1 MDITKFLLRAALS
14 LSIVLGLS
22 ACNQSETKETAY
34 QKRNQ
39 TLALETEPASFRKY
53 ALVSSGDINVQNN
66 FATDGPLADV
76 HSNGA
81 INARSLSLDISGRVT
96 AANNPSGSIVRSFN
110 YDSPLDE
117 KEGKFVQIRALKVSE
132 YLNTNNLDEYYL
144 LTADGKALSRQQGV
158 KDTEIANSDIEFSYE
173 NNTWTLTTNQATL
186 NTPLVVETSL
196 SIQAA
201 NLFIAGTLMVKGN
214 LDARGELN
222 INTGT
227 PFEKAL
233 IVDRNISV
241 EKLVTIGRL
250 HGSGSFTSYGE
261 VNILGNAE
269 IDGDVNLYGDAK
281 INFLDNI
288 FKAALYE
295 AQEQA
300 SEEALSMTLVHSQL
314 FSDVKGKNSVVL
326 FTFVEGDYILNEN
339 VVNSL
344 IENNQIDDFKFKSY
358 LYGASIDYGAQ
369 LQKFDGLSPYFAS
382 KQAILKKLADEGYT
396 GIKISESLDIAPSN
410 LYHSFKDQQ
419 GNLLGTYQV
428 YSLANPFNQDNPI
441 MLTQEGREGAIY
453 AMDNKAEIEQQREE
467 EAKEQFALAKQEVV
481 DSEDYDEESKTQLL
495 SEMNESIEAEQ
506 SVDKVALEKEATE
519 DRVNEWVEYKDL
531 ATENKEVEVAEI
543 AIEGQGQTRGWFKRL
558 KRKIKKAFRKV
569 TFRDCRKKYE
579 TRRIKGVKSDKTWE
593 RGDDWYKDISI
604 YNNVEYC
611 TVASVA
617 MILNYHNHIIKG
629 KKEFYTANV
638 KNIAPYRYMGQIQAA
653 KSDRYSQFNPLAIA
667 VAKRTKTTEK
677 GGTHIRQFFWRL
689 PRVTKDFIREKGMRG
704 FAYTWYSSPW
714 NRAYQHRIISHYV
727 RRNQPVMFGAM
738 KGTRVSSQKEKLGW
752 HTMPVIGYKR
762 QKYSGSCWKK
772 ALPDRRWLLVD
783 TLYNHRG
790 YIRFDSRSNYM
801 RYGLVVFVKVY

>member
-1 MDITKFLLRAALS
+1 MEVSQMDIKKFLLRAALC

-39 TLALETEPASFRKY
+39 TLALEAEPASFRKY

-66 FATDGPLADV
+66 FVTDGPLADV

-81 INARSLSLDISGRVT
+81 INARSLSLDISGRIT

-117 KEGKFVQIRALKVSE
+117 KESKLVQIRALKVSE
-132 YLNTNNLDEYYL
+132 YLNTNNLNEYYL
-144 LTADGKALSRQQGV
+144 LTADGKALYKQQGA

-173 NNTWTLTTNQATL
+173 NNTWTLTANQATL
-186 NTPLVVETSL
+186 NSPLVVESSL

-201 NLFIAGTLMVKGN
+201 NLFIAGTLMVKGD

-300 SEEALSMTLVHSQL
+300 SEETISMTLVHSQL

-369 LQKFDGLSPYFAS
+369 LQKFDGLSPYFAN

-410 LYHSFKDQQ
+410 LYHSFKDQH
-419 GNLLGTYQV
+419 GNLIGTYEV
-428 YSLANPFNQDNPI
+428 YSLANAFNQDNPI

-453 AMDNKAEIEQQREE
+453 EMDNKAEIEQQREQE
-467 EAKEQFALAKQEVV
+467 VQEQQVIAKQEVV
-481 DSEDYDEESKTQLL
+481 DSEDYDEESKAQLL
-495 SEMNESIEAEQ
+495 AEMNESIEAEQ
-506 SVDKVALEKEATE
+506 SVDKVALEKEATQ

-543 AIEGQGQTRGWFKRL
+543 AVEGQTRGWSKSLKRRL
-558 KRKIKKAFRKV
+558 KRIFKKKTSRK
-569 TFRDCRKKYE
+569 CKKVIE
-579 TRRIKGVKSDKTWE
+579 TRWIKGVKTDWAYYKGDRWYRDIAVWNVGAGYCVPVSMAMIINYHRLIIKKKKRFYLDNVSDITAEKKRW
-593 RGDDWYKDISI
+593 GIH
-604 YNNVEYC
+604 NVTTLELVKRFNAHPVDGVNWTGIRRVVPRA
-611 TVASVA
+611 TVAQ
-617 MILNYHNHIIKG
+617 L
-629 KKEFYTANV
+629 
-638 KNIAPYRYMGQIQAA
+638 
-653 KSDRYSQFNPLAIA
+653 
-667 VAKRTKTTEK
+667 
-677 GGTHIRQFFWRL
+677 
-689 PRVTKDFIREKGMRG
+689 REKGMRG
-704 FAYTWYSSPW
+704 WVYSWP
-714 NRAYQHRIISHYV
+714 ISKSHMAWQIFVIKRYIKH
-727 RRNQPVMFGAM
+727 NKPVMVTSRKGARFHGI
-738 KGTRVSSQKEKLGW
+738 KRKYLPSA
-752 HTMPVIGYKR
+752 HAMPVIGY
-762 QKYSGSCWKK
+762 QQQYYDGDCYKK
-772 ALPDRRWLLVD
+772 WRGKEIGWLLVD
-783 TLYNHRG
+783 TTWNSRAYL
-790 YIRFDSRSNYM
+790 RFDNRGNYGHHM
-801 RYGLVVFVKVY
+801 GVTYVNVR

>member
-1 MDITKFLLRAALS
+1 MDIKKFLLRAALC

-66 FATDGPLADV
+66 FVTDGPLADV

-81 INARSLSLDISGRVT
+81 INARSLSLDISGRIT
-96 AANNPSGSIVRSFN
+96 AANKPDGAIVRSFN

-117 KEGKFVQIRALKVSE
+117 KESKFVQIRALKVSE

-144 LTADGKALSRQQGV
+144 LTADGKALYKQQGA
-158 KDTEIANSDIEFSYE
+158 KDTEIANTDIEFSYE
-173 NNTWTLTTNQATL
+173 NNTWTLTANQATL
-186 NTPLVVETSL
+186 NSPLVVESSL

-201 NLFIAGTLMVKGN
+201 NLFIAGTLMVKGD

-250 HGSGSFTSYGE
+250 HGSGTFTSYGE

-300 SEEALSMTLVHSQL
+300 GEETISMTLVHSQL

-326 FTFVEGDYILNEN
+326 FTFVEGDYIINEN

-369 LQKFDGLSPYFAS
+369 LQKFDGLSPYFAN

-410 LYHSFKDQQ
+410 LYHSFKDQH
-419 GNLLGTYQV
+419 GNLIGTYQV
-428 YSLANPFNQDNPI
+428 HSLADQFNQDNPI
-441 MLTQEGREGAIY
+441 MLTQEDREGAIY
-453 AMDNKAEIEQQREE
+453 EMDNKAEIEQQQEDQ
-467 EAKEQFALAKQEVV
+467 AKEQFALAKQEVI

-506 SVDKVALEKEATE
+506 SVDKVALGKEATQ

-543 AIEGQGQTRGWFKRL
+543 AVEGQGQTRGWFKKL
-558 KRKIKKAFRKV
+558 KRKLKRIFKKV
-569 TFRDCRKKYE
+569 TFRDCKKRYE
-579 TRRIKGVKSDKTWE
+579 KRWIKGVDTDKTQFIKNQKQ
-593 RGDDWYKDISI
+593 DFWYSYITI
-604 YNNVEYC
+604 YNEKWGYC
-611 TVASVA
+611 TPTSIA
-617 MILNYHNHIIKG
+617 MIINYHNHIIK
-629 KKEFYTANV
+629 KKGTLYNLKTERRSRTNKLSHELASKFGTSKQPGVGTPWESFRRVIPNTTKAKLRELGIKGYSYTWQTS
-638 KNIAPYRYMGQIQAA
+638 KRNIGG
-653 KSDRYSQFNPLAIA
+653 QFN
-667 VAKRTKTTEK
+667 T
-677 GGTHIRQFFWRL
+677 IRYYIN
-689 PRVTKDFIREKGMRG
+689 K
-704 FAYTWYSSPW
+704 
-714 NRAYQHRIISHYV
+714 N
-727 RRNQPVMFGAM
+727 NPVMLTSLKGARFD
-738 KGTRVSSQKEKLGW
+738 GFYQKYLHGS
-752 HTMPVIGYKR
+752 HSMPVIGYQQQYYKGVCYKKWRAKR
-762 QKYSGSCWKK
+762 S
-772 ALPDRRWLLVD
+772 WLLVD
-783 TLYNHRG
+783 TTWFSRA
-790 YIRFDSRSNYM
+790 YIRFDNRGNYRKHSRVTYV
-801 RYGLVVFVKVY
+801 RAY

>member
-1 MDITKFLLRAALS
+1 MDIPKILKLIAIS
-14 LSIVLGLS
+14 LSIVIGLS
-22 ACNQSETKETAY
+22 ACKQSTSEPKETAY

-117 KEGKFVQIRALKVSE
+117 QEGKFVQIRALKVSE
-132 YLNTNNLDEYYL
+132 YLNTSNLDEYYL
-144 LTADGKALSRQQGV
+144 LTAHGKSLYRQQGA
-158 KDTEIANSDIEFSYE
+158 KDTEIANSDIEFSFE
-173 NNTWTLTTNQATL
+173 NNQWTLTTNQATL

-201 NLFIAGTLMVKGN
+201 NLFIAGTLMVKGD

-288 FKAALYE
+288 YKAALYE

-300 SEEALSMTLVHSQL
+300 GEEAISMTLVHSQL

-369 LQKFDGLSPYFAS
+369 LQKFDGLSPYFAN
-382 KQAILKKLADEGYT
+382 KQAILKKLADEGNT

-410 LYHSFKDQQ
+410 LYHSFKDQH

-428 YSLANPFNQDNPI
+428 YSLANSFNQENPI

-453 AMDNKAEIEQQREE
+453 EIDNKAEIEQQREQ
-467 EAKEQFALAKQEVV
+467 EAQEQFALAKQEVIAS
-481 DSEDYDEESKTQLL
+481 DDYDEESKTQLL

-506 SVDKVALEKEATE
+506 SVDKVALEKEATQ

-531 ATENKEVEVAEI
+531 ATENKQVEVAEI
-543 AIEGQGQTRGWFKRL
+543 AIESKGQTRGWFSKL
-558 KRKIKKAFRKV
+558 KKKLKKLFKKV
-569 TFRDCRKKYE
+569 TFTDCKKKYE
-579 TRRIKGVKSDKTWE
+579 TRRIKGVKSDKAKET
-593 RGDDWYKDISI
+593 GDDWYQDISI
-604 YNNVEYC
+604 YNEEIEYC
-611 TVASVA
+611 TPASIA
-617 MILNYHNHIIKG
+617 MIINYHHHTIKNKG
-629 KKEFYTANV
+629 YLYEKDVTNIDDVPERHSE
-638 KNIAPYRYMGQIQAA
+638 KNKLTQ
-653 KSDRYSQFNPLAIA
+653 DL
-667 VAKRTKTTEK
+667 AKRFHTDKMKGTPGNKYLSRVPRETKK
-677 GGTHIRQFFWRL
+677 AIR
-689 PRVTKDFIREKGMRG
+689 KNNMRG
-704 FAYTWYSSPW
+704 HAFTWYYAFW
-714 NRAYQHRIISHYV
+714 NRAWHHRYISHYI
-727 RRNQPVMFGAM
+727 RRNQPVMVNVDKAKVSGW
-738 KGTRVSSQKEKLGW
+738 GTVRKHS
-752 HTMPVIGYKR
+752 MPVIGYKR

-783 TLYNHRG
+783 TTYKQRG
-790 YIRFDSRSNYM
+790 YMRFDSRSNYG
-801 RYGLVVFVKVY
+801 RFGSVTYVKVY

>member
-1 MDITKFLLRAALS
+1 VDILRIVKLTAIS
-14 LSIVLGLS
+14 LSIVIGLS
-22 ACNQSETKETAY
+22 ACNNSTPETKETAY

-39 TLALETEPASFRKY
+39 TLALESEPASFRKY
-53 ALVSSGDINVQNN
+53 ALVSSGDINVQKN
-66 FATDGPLADV
+66 FTTDGPLADV

-96 AANNPSGSIVRSFN
+96 AANNPNGAIVRSFN

-117 KEGKFVQIRALKVSE
+117 KEGKYVQIRALKVSE

-144 LTADGKALSRQQGV
+144 LTADGKALHRQQGA
-158 KDTEIANSDIEFSYE
+158 KDTQIANSDIEFLYE

-186 NTPLVVETSL
+186 NAPLVVETSL
-196 SIQAA
+196 SIQAT
-201 NLFIAGTLMVKGN
+201 NLFIAGTLMVKGD

-300 SEEALSMTLVHSQL
+300 GEEAISMTLVHSQL
-314 FSDVKGKNSVVL
+314 FLDVKGKNSVVL

-339 VVNSL
+339 ILNSL
-344 IENNQIDDFKFKSY
+344 IKNNQIDDFKFKSY

-369 LQKFDGLSPYFAS
+369 LQKFDGLSPYFAD

-428 YSLANPFNQDNPI
+428 YSLANAFNQDNPI
-441 MLTQEGREGAIY
+441 MLTQEDREGAIY
-453 AMDNKAEIEQQREE
+453 AMDNKAEIEQQQEDQ
-467 EAKEQFALAKQEVV
+467 AKEQFAIAKQEVV
-481 DSEDYDEESKTQLL
+481 ASDDYDKETKEQLL
-495 SEMNESIEAEQ
+495 TEMNDSMDAEQ

-543 AIEGQGQTRGWFKRL
+543 AIEGKGQTRGWFKKLRRKF
-558 KRKIKKAFRKV
+558 KRFFRKV
-569 TFRDCRKKYE
+569 TFRNCKKRYE
-579 TRRIKGVKSDKTWE
+579 KRRIKGVKSDKTWE
-593 RGDDWYKDISI
+593 TGDDWYKDITI
-604 YNNVEYC
+604 HNAYWGYC
-611 TVASVA
+611 TPTSIA
-617 MILNYHNHIIKG
+617 MIINYHHHTIKKRETLYVFPKEQYSSTNDLSKELGRKFKVRG
-629 KKEFYTANV
+629 KINGDGPAWFRYFSTVPHETKKAIR
-638 KNIAPYRYMGQIQAA
+638 KN
-653 KSDRYSQFNPLAIA
+653 N
-667 VAKRTKTTEK
+667 
-677 GGTHIRQFFWRL
+677 
-689 PRVTKDFIREKGMRG
+689 MRG
-704 FAYTWYSSPW
+704 HAFTWYYSSW
-714 NRAYQHRIISHYV
+714 NRAWHHRYISHYI
-727 RRNQPVMFGAM
+727 RRNQPVMVNVD
-738 KGTRVSSQKEKLGW
+738 KVRVSGLKKPVRTHS
-752 HTMPVIGYKR
+752 MPVIGYKR
-762 QKYSGSCWKK
+762 QKYSGSCWKR

-783 TLYNHRG
+783 TTYKQRG
-790 YIRFDSRSNYM
+790 YMRFDSRSNYG
-801 RYGLVVFVKVY
+801 RFGSVTYVKVY

>member
-1 MDITKFLLRAALS
+1 MEVSQMDITKFLLRAALC

-22 ACNQSETKETAY
+22 ACNKSETKETAY

-39 TLALETEPASFRKY
+39 TLALEAEPASFRKY

-66 FATDGPLADV
+66 FVTDGPLADV

-81 INARSLSLDISGRVT
+81 INARSLSLDISGRIT
-96 AANNPSGSIVRSFN
+96 AANKPDGAIVRSFN

-144 LTADGKALSRQQGV
+144 LTADGKALYKQQGA
-158 KDTEIANSDIEFSYE
+158 KDTEIANTDIEFSYE
-173 NNTWTLTTNQATL
+173 NNTWTLTANQATL
-186 NTPLVVETSL
+186 NSPLVVETSL

-201 NLFIAGTLMVKGN
+201 NLFIAGTLMVKGD

-300 SEEALSMTLVHSQL
+300 GEEAISMTLVHSQL

-369 LQKFDGLSPYFAS
+369 LQKFDGLSPYFAN

-410 LYHSFKDQQ
+410 LYHSFKDQH
-419 GNLLGTYQV
+419 GNLIGTYEV
-428 YSLANPFNQDNPI
+428 YSLANAFNQDNPI

-453 AMDNKAEIEQQREE
+453 EMDNKAEIEQQREQ
-467 EAKEQFALAKQEVV
+467 EAQEQQVIAKKEVV
-481 DSEDYDEESKTQLL
+481 DSEDYDEESKAQLL
-495 SEMNESIEAEQ
+495 AEMNESIEAEQ
-506 SVDKVALEKEATE
+506 SVDKVALEKEATQ

-543 AIEGQGQTRGWFKRL
+543 AVEGQTRGWFKRL
-558 KRKIKKAFRKV
+558 KRRLKRIIKKRTSRNCKKV
-569 TFRDCRKKYE
+569 IE
-579 TRRIKGVKSDKTWE
+579 TRYIKGVNRSNSFYKGDRWYRDIALYNTGASYCVPVSMAMIINYHHLIIKKKGDIYLDNVSDIAAEEKRWGIHNELTLNLAKRFNANPNIGTTWP
-593 RGDDWYKDISI
+593 
-604 YNNVEYC
+604 NVRRVVPRA
-611 TVASVA
+611 TVAQ
-617 MILNYHNHIIKG
+617 L
-629 KKEFYTANV
+629 
-638 KNIAPYRYMGQIQAA
+638 
-653 KSDRYSQFNPLAIA
+653 
-667 VAKRTKTTEK
+667 
-677 GGTHIRQFFWRL
+677 
-689 PRVTKDFIREKGMRG
+689 REKGMRG
-704 FAYTWYSSPW
+704 WAYTWPISKRNMGGQI
-714 NRAYQHRIISHYV
+714 NRIKYYIKK
-727 RRNQPVMFGAM
+727 NKPVMVISLKGARFHNI
-738 KGTRVSSQKEKLGW
+738 KRKYLHSS
-752 HTMPVIGYKR
+752 HAMPVIGYQQQYYNGDCYKTWR
-762 QKYSGSCWKK
+762 GKEIG
-772 ALPDRRWLLVD
+772 WLLVD
-783 TLYNHRG
+783 TTWNSRAYL
-790 YIRFDSRSNYM
+790 RFDNRGNYGSH
-801 RYGLVVFVKVY
+801 YGVTYVGTF

>member
-1 MDITKFLLRAALS
+1 MDILRIVKLTAIS
-14 LSIVLGLS
+14 LSIVIGLS
-22 ACNQSETKETAY
+22 ACNNSTPETKETAY

-39 TLALETEPASFRKY
+39 TLALESEPASFRKY

-66 FATDGPLADV
+66 FTTDGPLSDV

-110 YDSPLDE
+110 YDSPLD
-117 KEGKFVQIRALKVSE
+117 KQEGKFVQIRALKVSE

-144 LTADGKALSRQQGV
+144 LTADGKALHRQQGA
-158 KDTEIANSDIEFSYE
+158 KDTQIANSDIEFLYE

-186 NTPLVVETSL
+186 NAPLVVETSL
-196 SIQAA
+196 SIQAT
-201 NLFIAGTLMVKGN
+201 NLFIAGTLMVKGD

-300 SEEALSMTLVHSQL
+300 SEEAISMTLVHSQL

-339 VVNSL
+339 VLNSL
-344 IENNQIDDFKFKSY
+344 IENGQIDDFKFKSY
-358 LYGASIDYGAQ
+358 LYGASIDFGAQ
-369 LQKFDGLSPYFAS
+369 LQKFDGLSPYFAN
-382 KQAILKKLADEGYT
+382 KQAILKKLANEGYT

-428 YSLANPFNQDNPI
+428 YSLANAFNQDNPI
-441 MLTQEGREGAIY
+441 MLTQEDREGAIY
-453 AMDNKAEIEQQREE
+453 AMDNKAEIEQQQEDQ
-467 EAKEQFALAKQEVV
+467 AKEQFALAKQEVV
-481 DSEDYDEESKTQLL
+481 ASDDYDEESKTQLL
-495 SEMNESIEAEQ
+495 SEINDSMDAEQ

-569 TFRDCRKKYE
+569 TFRDCRKKTE
-579 TRRIKGVKSDKTWE
+579 KRMIKGVKSDWAWYK
-593 RGDDWYKDISI
+593 RDDWYQDISI
-604 YNNVEYC
+604 WNVGAFYC
-611 TVASVA
+611 TPAAVA
-617 MILNYHNHIIKG
+617 MIINYHHHIIK
-629 KKEFYTANV
+629 KKGHLYRDNV
-638 KNIAPYRYMGQIQAA
+638 SNIADEKKRWSVNNGLTIE
-653 KSDRYSQFNPLAIA
+653 L
-667 VAKRTKTTEK
+667 AKRFKTTKK
-677 GGTHIRQFFWRL
+677 GGTGYWKMYRRVPDETKKAIR
-689 PRVTKDFIREKGMRG
+689 KYGMRG
-704 FAYTWYSSPW
+704 HAFTWYSSPW
-714 NRAYQHRIISHYV
+714 NRAWHHRYISHYI

-762 QKYSGSCWKK
+762 QKYTGACWKR

-801 RYGLVVFVKVY
+801 RYGLVTFVKVY

>member
-1 MDITKFLLRAALS
+1 MDISKFLLRAALC

-66 FATDGPLADV
+66 FVTDGPLADV

-96 AANNPSGSIVRSFN
+96 AANKPDGSIVRSFN

-117 KEGKFVQIRALKVSE
+117 KESKFVQIRALKVSE
-132 YLNTNNLDEYYL
+132 YLNTNNLDQYYL
-144 LTADGKALSRQQGV
+144 LTADGKALYKQEGA
-158 KDTEIANSDIEFSYE
+158 KDTEIANTDIEFSYE
-173 NNTWTLTTNQATL
+173 NNTWTLTANQATL
-186 NTPLVVETSL
+186 NSPLVVESSL

-201 NLFIAGTLMVKGN
+201 NLFIAGTLMVKGD

-300 SEEALSMTLVHSQL
+300 GEEAISMTLVHSQL

-369 LQKFDGLSPYFAS
+369 LQKFDGLSPYFAN

-410 LYHSFKDQQ
+410 LYHSFKDQH
-419 GNLLGTYQV
+419 GNLIGTYEV
-428 YSLANPFNQDNPI
+428 YSLANAFNQDNPI

-453 AMDNKAEIEQQREE
+453 EMDNKAEIEQQREQ
-467 EAKEQFALAKQEVV
+467 EAQEQQVLAKKEVV

-506 SVDKVALEKEATE
+506 SVDKVALEKEATQ

-543 AIEGQGQTRGWFKRL
+543 VVEGQTRRWSKKSRRNL
-558 KRKIKKAFRKV
+558 KWIFGRRMQCKK
-569 TFRDCRKKYE
+569 TIE
-579 TRRIKGVKSDKTWE
+579 TRYIKGVKTSSAYYKK
-593 RGDDWYKDISI
+593 DDWYRDIAL
-604 YNNVEYC
+604 YNVGAGYC
-611 TVASVA
+611 VPVSMA
-617 MILNYHNHIIKG
+617 MIINYHHHIIK
-629 KKEFYTANV
+629 KKGEMYLKDV
-638 KNIAPYRYMGQIQAA
+638 SNIADKEKRWGISNELTLELVKRFNAHPVDGVNWTGIRRVVPRATVAQIR
-653 KSDRYSQFNPLAIA
+653 K
-667 VAKRTKTTEK
+667 E
-677 GGTHIRQFFWRL
+677 
-689 PRVTKDFIREKGMRG
+689 GMQG
-704 FAYTWYSSPW
+704 WAYTWP
-714 NRAYQHRIISHYV
+714 ISEKNMAWQIRTIKTYIKK
-727 RRNQPVMFGAM
+727 NKPVMVTSRKGARFHGI
-738 KGTRVSSQKEKLGW
+738 KRKYLPSS
-752 HTMPVIGYKR
+752 HAMPVIGYQQQYYKGDCYR
-762 QKYSGSCWKK
+762 KWRGKEIG
-772 ALPDRRWLLVD
+772 WLLVD
-783 TLYNHRG
+783 TTWNSRAYL
-790 YIRFDSRSNYM
+790 RFDNRGNYGHHAGVT
-801 RYGLVVFVKVY
+801 YVGTF

>member
-1 MDITKFLLRAALS
+1 MEVSQMDITKFLLRAALC
-14 LSIVLGLS
+14 LSIALGLS

-76 HSNGA
+76 HTNGA

-96 AANNPSGSIVRSFN
+96 AANNPSGSIIRSFN

-144 LTADGKALSRQQGV
+144 LTVDGKALYKQQGA

-201 NLFIAGTLMVKGN
+201 NLFIAGTLMVKGD

-300 SEEALSMTLVHSQL
+300 GEEAISMTLIHSQL

-344 IENNQIDDFKFKSY
+344 IENNQIDEFKFKSY

-369 LQKFDGLSPYFAS
+369 LQKFDGLSPYFAN

-428 YSLANPFNQDNPI
+428 YSLANSFNQENPM

-453 AMDNKAEIEQQREE
+453 EMDNKAEIEQQREQ
-467 EAKEQFALAKQEVV
+467 EAQEQQAIAKKEII
-481 DSEDYDEESKTQLL
+481 DSEDYDEETKEQLL
-495 SEMNESIEAEQ
+495 TEINDSMEAEE
-506 SVDKVALEKEATE
+506 SVDKVALEKEATQ

-558 KRKIKKAFRKV
+558 KRKIKKAFKKV

-579 TRRIKGVKSDKTWE
+579 KRRIKGVWSAYSKYKKDP
-593 RGDDWYKDISI
+593 WYKDITI
-604 YNNVEYC
+604 YNAYWGYC
-611 TVASVA
+611 TPTSIA
-617 MILNYHNHIIKG
+617 MIINYHHHIIK
-629 KKEFYTANV
+629 KKGSLYDLDTE
-638 KNIAPYRYMGQIQAA
+638 
-653 KSDRYSQFNPLAIA
+653 RYSRTNKLSHELAS
-667 VAKRTKTTEK
+667 KFGTKKPPK
-677 GGTHIRQFFWRL
+677 GGTFNLIYKV
-689 PRVTKDFIREKGMRG
+689 PKETKKAIYSKGMRG
-704 FAYTWYSSPW
+704 HSFTWYSSPW
-714 NRAYQHRIISHYV
+714 NRAWHHRYISHYI
-727 RRNQPVMFGAM
+727 RKNQPVMLS
-738 KGTRVSSQKEKLGW
+738 THRVRVSGW
-752 HTMPVIGYKR
+752 GKIKDHSMPVIGYKR

-772 ALPDRRWLLVD
+772 ALPDRRWILVD
-783 TLYNHRG
+783 TTYRTRG

-801 RYGLVVFVKVY
+801 RYGMVTYVKVY

>member
-1 MDITKFLLRAALS
+1 MDITKFLLRATLC

-22 ACNQSETKETAY
+22 ACNQSEPKETAY

-39 TLALETEPASFRKY
+39 TLVLETEPASFRKY

-66 FATDGPLADV
+66 FVTDGPLADV

-81 INARSLSLDISGRVT
+81 INARSLSLDISGRIT
-96 AANNPSGSIVRSFN
+96 AANKPDGAIVRSFN

-144 LTADGKALSRQQGV
+144 LTADGKALHRQHGV

-201 NLFIAGTLMVKGN
+201 NLFIAGTLMVKGD

-288 FKAALYE
+288 YKAALYE

-300 SEEALSMTLVHSQL
+300 GEETISMTLVHSQL

-339 VVNSL
+339 VLNAL
-344 IENNQIDDFKFKSY
+344 IENDQIDDFKFKSY

-369 LQKFDGLSPYFAS
+369 LQKFDGLSPYFAN
-382 KQAILKKLADEGYT
+382 KQAILKKLADQGYS

-410 LYHSFKDQQ
+410 LYHSFKGQQ

-428 YSLANPFNQDNPI
+428 YSLANQFNQDNPI

-453 AMDNKAEIEQQREE
+453 EMDNKAEIEQQREE

-481 DSEDYDEESKTQLL
+481 ASEDYDEESKTQVLT
-495 SEMNESIEAEQ
+495 EMNESMEAEQ
-506 SVDKVALEKEATE
+506 SVDKVALEKEATQ

-543 AIEGQGQTRGWFKRL
+543 AIEGQGQTRGWFKKFRKKL
-558 KRKIKKAFRKV
+558 KKLFKKV

-579 TRRIKGVKSDKTWE
+579 KRRIKGVDTDKSRFRKNQKQDF
-593 RGDDWYKDISI
+593 WYSNITI
-604 YNNVEYC
+604 YNQKWGYC
-611 TVASVA
+611 TPTSIA
-617 MILNYHNHIIKG
+617 MILNYHHHYIKKKGTLYNIVTERHSRTNKLSGELGEKFKVRG
-629 KKEFYTANV
+629 KVNGDGPAW
-638 KNIAPYRYMGQIQAA
+638 YRYFSTVPHET
-653 KSDRYSQFNPLAIA
+653 KKAIR
-667 VAKRTKTTEK
+667 KNN
-677 GGTHIRQFFWRL
+677 
-689 PRVTKDFIREKGMRG
+689 MRG
-704 FAYTWYSSPW
+704 HAFTWYYSSW
-714 NRAYQHRIISHYV
+714 NRAWHHRYISNYI
-727 RRNQPVMFGAM
+727 RRNQPVMISVDKA
-738 KGTRVSSQKEKLGW
+738 KVSGRKKPVRTHS
-752 HTMPVIGYKR
+752 MPVIGYKR
-762 QKYSGSCWKK
+762 QKYSGSCWKR

-783 TLYNHRG
+783 TTYKQRG
-790 YIRFDSRSNYM
+790 YMRFDSRSNYG
-801 RYGLVVFVKVY
+801 RFGSVTYVKVY

>member
-1 MDITKFLLRAALS
+1 MDITKFLLRATLC

-22 ACNQSETKETAY
+22 ACNQSEPKETAY

-81 INARSLSLDISGRVT
+81 INARSLSLDISGRIT
-96 AANNPSGSIVRSFN
+96 AANKPDGAIVRSFN

-144 LTADGKALSRQQGV
+144 LTADGKALHRQQGA

-201 NLFIAGTLMVKGN
+201 NLFIAGTLMVKGD

-288 FKAALYE
+288 YKAALYE

-300 SEEALSMTLVHSQL
+300 GEETISMTLVHSQL

-369 LQKFDGLSPYFAS
+369 LQKFDGLSPYFAN
-382 KQAILKKLADEGYT
+382 KQAILKKLADQGYS

-428 YSLANPFNQDNPI
+428 YSLANQFNQDNPM
-441 MLTQEGREGAIY
+441 MLTQEGRESAIY
-453 AMDNKAEIEQQREE
+453 EMDNKAEIEQQREE

-481 DSEDYDEESKTQLL
+481 ASGDYDEESKTQLL
-495 SEMNESIEAEQ
+495 SEMNESIEAEE
-506 SVDKVALEKEATE
+506 SVDKVALEKEATQ

-531 ATENKEVEVAEI
+531 AIENKEVEVAEI

-579 TRRIKGVKSDKTWE
+579 TRRIKGVWSAYSKYKKDP
-593 RGDDWYKDISI
+593 WYEDISI
-604 YNNVEYC
+604 WNVGAGYC
-611 TVASVA
+611 TPVSMA
-617 MILNYHNHIIKG
+617 MIINYNYSHL
-629 KKEFYTANV
+629 KKDYLYTYNV
-638 KNIAPYRYMGQIQAA
+638 KDITSKRERVRWGINNNLTLELVKKFNTA
-653 KSDRYSQFNPLAIA
+653 KDGTPWKSFHRVIPNATKEKIRELGMKGYSYTWRTSIRNMKRQFNRI
-667 VAKRTKTTEK
+667 RYYTKK
-677 GGTHIRQFFWRL
+677 
-689 PRVTKDFIREKGMRG
+689 
-704 FAYTWYSSPW
+704 
-714 NRAYQHRIISHYV
+714 N
-727 RRNQPVMFGAM
+727 NPVMLSSLKGA
-738 KGTRVSSQKEKLGW
+738 KFYGIKQKKLSGS
-752 HTMPVIGYKR
+752 HSMPVIGHKTQY
-762 QKYSGSCWKK
+762 YSGVCAKK
-772 ALPDRRWLLVD
+772 WLPKRRWLLVD
-783 TLYNHRG
+783 TTWNSRA
-790 YIRFDSRSNYM
+790 YIRFDNRGNYRKHSRVTYV
-801 RYGLVVFVKVY
+801 RAY

>member
-1 MDITKFLLRAALS
+1 MDISKFLLRAALC

-39 TLALETEPASFRKY
+39 TLALEAEPASFRKY

-66 FATDGPLADV
+66 FVTDGPLADV

-81 INARSLSLDISGRVT
+81 INARSLSLDISGRIT
-96 AANNPSGSIVRSFN
+96 AANKPDGAIVRSFN

-117 KEGKFVQIRALKVSE
+117 KESKFVQIRALKVSE

-144 LTADGKALSRQQGV
+144 LTADGKALYKQQGA
-158 KDTEIANSDIEFSYE
+158 KDTEIANTDIEFSYE
-173 NNTWTLTTNQATL
+173 NNTWTLTANQATL
-186 NTPLVVETSL
+186 NSPLVVESSL

-201 NLFIAGTLMVKGN
+201 NLFIAGTLMVKGD

-250 HGSGSFTSYGE
+250 HGSGTFTSYGE

-300 SEEALSMTLVHSQL
+300 GEETISMTLVHSQL

-369 LQKFDGLSPYFAS
+369 LQKFDGLSPYFAN

-410 LYHSFKDQQ
+410 LYHSFKDQH
-419 GNLLGTYQV
+419 GNLIGTYEV
-428 YSLANPFNQDNPI
+428 YSLAD
-441 MLTQEGREGAIY
+441 AI
-453 AMDNKAEIEQQREE
+453 
-467 EAKEQFALAKQEVV
+467 
-481 DSEDYDEESKTQLL
+481 
-495 SEMNESIEAEQ
+495 
-506 SVDKVALEKEATE
+506 
-519 DRVNEWVEYKDL
+519 
-531 ATENKEVEVAEI
+531 
-543 AIEGQGQTRGWFKRL
+543 
-558 KRKIKKAFRKV
+558 
-569 TFRDCRKKYE
+569 
-579 TRRIKGVKSDKTWE
+579 
-593 RGDDWYKDISI
+593 
-604 YNNVEYC
+604 
-611 TVASVA
+611 
-617 MILNYHNHIIKG
+617 
-629 KKEFYTANV
+629 
-638 KNIAPYRYMGQIQAA
+638 
-653 KSDRYSQFNPLAIA
+653 
-667 VAKRTKTTEK
+667 
-677 GGTHIRQFFWRL
+677 
-689 PRVTKDFIREKGMRG
+689 
-704 FAYTWYSSPW
+704 
-714 NRAYQHRIISHYV
+714 
-727 RRNQPVMFGAM
+727 
-738 KGTRVSSQKEKLGW
+738 
-752 HTMPVIGYKR
+752 
-762 QKYSGSCWKK
+762 
-772 ALPDRRWLLVD
+772 
-783 TLYNHRG
+783 
-790 YIRFDSRSNYM
+790 
-801 RYGLVVFVKVY
+801 

>member
-1 MDITKFLLRAALS
+1 MDILRIVKLTVIS
-14 LSIVLGLS
+14 LSIVIGLS
-22 ACNQSETKETAY
+22 ACNNSKTETKETAY

-39 TLALETEPASFRKY
+39 TLALESEPASFRKY
-53 ALVSSGDINVQNN
+53 ALVSSGDINVQKN
-66 FATDGPLADV
+66 FTTDGPLADV

-96 AANNPSGSIVRSFN
+96 AANNPNGAIVRSFN

-117 KEGKFVQIRALKVSE
+117 KEGKYVQIRALKVSE

-144 LTADGKALSRQQGV
+144 LTADGKALHRQQGA
-158 KDTEIANSDIEFSYE
+158 KDTQIANSDIEFLYE

-186 NTPLVVETSL
+186 NAPLVVETSL
-196 SIQAA
+196 SIQAT
-201 NLFIAGTLMVKGN
+201 NLFIAGTLMVKGD

-300 SEEALSMTLVHSQL
+300 GEEAISMTLVHSQL

-339 VVNSL
+339 ILNSL
-344 IENNQIDDFKFKSY
+344 IKNNQIDDFKFKSY

-369 LQKFDGLSPYFAS
+369 LQKFDGLSPYFAN

-428 YSLANPFNQDNPI
+428 YSLGNQFNQDNPI
-441 MLTQEGREGAIY
+441 MLTQEDREGAIY
-453 AMDNKAEIEQQREE
+453 AMDNKAEIEQQQEDQ
-467 EAKEQFALAKQEVV
+467 AKEKFAIAKQEVV
-481 DSEDYDEESKTQLL
+481 ASDDYDKETKEQLL
-495 SEMNESIEAEQ
+495 TEMNDSMDAEQ

-543 AIEGQGQTRGWFKRL
+543 AIDGKGQTRGWFKKLRRKF
-558 KRKIKKAFRKV
+558 KRFFRKV
-569 TFRDCRKKYE
+569 TFRDCRKKTE
-579 TRRIKGVKSDKTWE
+579 KRRIKGVKSDWAWYK
-593 RGDDWYKDISI
+593 RDDWYQDISI
-604 YNNVEYC
+604 WNVGAFYC
-611 TVASVA
+611 TPVSMA
-617 MILNYHNHIIKG
+617 MIINYNYSHL
-629 KKEFYTANV
+629 KKKDLYKDKVKDIRKERDRWGIYNKLTLELVKKFKATA
-638 KNIAPYRYMGQIQAA
+638 
-653 KSDRYSQFNPLAIA
+653 
-667 VAKRTKTTEK
+667 K
-677 GGTHIRQFFWRL
+677 GGTTWSRFHRVIPNTTKAKLRELGMKGYSYTWRSSKRNIVRQFNRI
-689 PRVTKDFIREKGMRG
+689 RYYTKK
-704 FAYTWYSSPW
+704 
-714 NRAYQHRIISHYV
+714 N
-727 RRNQPVMFGAM
+727 NPVMLTSLKGARFD
-738 KGTRVSSQKEKLGW
+738 GFSEKYLSGN
-752 HTMPVIGYKR
+752 HSMPVIGY
-762 QKYSGSCWKK
+762 QQQYYSGVCHKK
-772 ALPDRRWLLVD
+772 LRRKRAWLLVD
-783 TLYNHRG
+783 TTWNSRAFL
-790 YIRFDSRSNYM
+790 RFDRKGNY
-801 RYGLVVFVKVY
+801 RKHLGVTYVRAY

>member
-1 MDITKFLLRAALS
+1 MDITKFLLRAALC

-66 FATDGPLADV
+66 FVTDGPLADV

-81 INARSLSLDISGRVT
+81 INARSLSLDISGRIT
-96 AANNPSGSIVRSFN
+96 AANKPDGAIVRSFS

-144 LTADGKALSRQQGV
+144 LTADGKALYKQPGA
-158 KDTEIANSDIEFSYE
+158 KDTEIANTDIEFSYE
-173 NNTWTLTTNQATL
+173 NNTWTLTANQATL
-186 NTPLVVETSL
+186 NSPLVVETSL

-201 NLFIAGTLMVKGN
+201 NLFIAGTLMVKGD

-300 SEEALSMTLVHSQL
+300 GEEAISMTLVHSQL

-369 LQKFDGLSPYFAS
+369 LQKFDGLSPYFAN
-382 KQAILKKLADEGYT
+382 KQVILKKLADEGYT

-410 LYHSFKDQQ
+410 LYHSFKDQH
-419 GNLLGTYQV
+419 GNLIGTYEV
-428 YSLANPFNQDNPI
+428 YSLANAFNQDNPI

-453 AMDNKAEIEQQREE
+453 EMDNKAEVEQQREQ
-467 EAKEQFALAKQEVV
+467 EAQEQQVIAKKEVV
-481 DSEDYDEESKTQLL
+481 DSEDYDEESKAQLL
-495 SEMNESIEAEQ
+495 AEMNESIEAEQ
-506 SVDKVALEKEATE
+506 SVDKVALEKEATQ

-543 AIEGQGQTRGWFKRL
+543 AVEGQTRGWFKKLRRKF
-558 KRKIKKAFRKV
+558 KRFFKKV
-569 TFRDCRKKYE
+569 TFRDCKKRYE
-579 TRRIKGVKSDKTWE
+579 TRRIKGVDTDKSRFGKNDKQ
-593 RGDDWYKDISI
+593 DFWYSNITI
-604 YNNVEYC
+604 YNEIWGYC
-611 TVASVA
+611 TPTSIA
-617 MILNYHNHIIKG
+617 MILNYHHHIIKKKGTLYNLKTERHSRTNKLSGELGIKFKVRG
-629 KKEFYTANV
+629 KVNGDGPAWFRYFSTVPHETKKAIR
-638 KNIAPYRYMGQIQAA
+638 KN
-653 KSDRYSQFNPLAIA
+653 D
-667 VAKRTKTTEK
+667 
-677 GGTHIRQFFWRL
+677 
-689 PRVTKDFIREKGMRG
+689 MRG
-704 FAYTWYSSPW
+704 FAFTWYYAAW
-714 NRAYQHRIISHYV
+714 NRAWHHRYISHYI
-727 RRNQPVMFGAM
+727 RRNQPVMVNVDKA
-738 KGTRVSSQKEKLGW
+738 RVSGLKKPVRTHS
-752 HTMPVIGYKR
+752 MPVIGYKR
-762 QKYSGSCWKK
+762 QKYTGSCWKR

-783 TLYNHRG
+783 TTYMQRG
-790 YIRFDSRSNYM
+790 YIRFDSRSNYG
-801 RYGLVVFVKVY
+801 RFGSVTYVKVY

>member
-1 MDITKFLLRAALS
+1 MDIAKFLLRAALC

-22 ACNQSETKETAY
+22 ACNKSETKETAY

-66 FATDGPLADV
+66 FTTDGPLADV

-81 INARSLSLDISGRVT
+81 INARSLSLDISGRIT
-96 AANNPSGSIVRSFN
+96 AANNPGGAIVRSFN

-132 YLNTNNLDEYYL
+132 YLNANNLDEYYL
-144 LTADGKALSRQQGV
+144 LTADGKALYKQQGA
-158 KDTEIANSDIEFSYE
+158 KDTEIANTDIEFSYE
-173 NNTWTLTTNQATL
+173 NNTWTLTANQATL
-186 NTPLVVETSL
+186 NSPLVVETSL

-201 NLFIAGTLMVKGN
+201 NLFIAGTLMVKGD

-233 IVDRNISV
+233 IVDKNISV

-300 SEEALSMTLVHSQL
+300 GEEAISTTLVHSQL

-369 LQKFDGLSPYFAS
+369 LQKFDGLSPYFAN
-382 KQAILKKLADEGYT
+382 KQAILKKLADQGYT

-410 LYHSFKDQQ
+410 LYHTFKDQD
-419 GNLLGTYQV
+419 GNLIGTYQV
-428 YSLANPFNQDNPI
+428 YSLANPFNQENPM
-441 MLTQEGREGAIY
+441 MLTQEDREGAIY
-453 AMDNKAEIEQQREE
+453 EIENKAEIEQQREQ
-467 EAKEQFALAKQEVV
+467 EAQEQQAIAKKEII

-495 SEMNESIEAEQ
+495 SEINESIEAEQ
-506 SVDKVALEKEATE
+506 SVDKVALEEEATQ

-543 AIEGQGQTRGWFKRL
+543 AIEGKGHTRGWFKRL
-558 KRKIKKAFRKV
+558 KKKLKKLFKKV
-569 TFRDCRKKYE
+569 TFTDCRKKTE
-579 TRRIKGVKSDKTWE
+579 KRMIKGVWTDKTKFGKDKIKDPWDPWY
-593 RGDDWYKDISI
+593 RDITIHNKDW
-604 YNNVEYC
+604 NYC
-611 TVASVA
+611 TPTSIA
-617 MILNYHNHIIKG
+617 MIINYHHSYIKEKG
-629 KKEFYTANV
+629 TLYDLVTERHSKTNKLSHEL
-638 KNIAPYRYMGQIQAA
+638 AA
-653 KSDRYSQFNPLAIA
+653 KFNTKHSIGTTNIFYKVPKETQKAIN
-667 VAKRTKTTEK
+667 R
-677 GGTHIRQFFWRL
+677 
-689 PRVTKDFIREKGMRG
+689 KDMRG
-704 FAYTWYSSPW
+704 HAFSWYSSPW
-714 NRAYQHRIISHYV
+714 NRAWHHRYISHYI
-727 RRNQPVMFGAM
+727 RRNQPVMLSTYRA
-738 KGTRVSSQKEKLGW
+738 RVSGMTEIIIWPHS
-752 HTMPVIGYKR
+752 MPVIGYKR

-783 TLYNHRG
+783 TTYMQRG

-801 RYGLVVFVKVY
+801 RYGMVTYVKVY

>member
-1 MDITKFLLRAALS
+1 MEVSQMDITKFLLRAALC

-81 INARSLSLDISGRVT
+81 INARSLSLDISGRIT
-96 AANNPSGSIVRSFN
+96 AANKPDGAIVRSFN

-144 LTADGKALSRQQGV
+144 LTADGKALYKQPGA
-158 KDTEIANSDIEFSYE
+158 KDTEIANTDIEFSYE
-173 NNTWTLTTNQATL
+173 NNTWTLTANQATL
-186 NTPLVVETSL
+186 NSPLVVETSL

-201 NLFIAGTLMVKGN
+201 NLFIAGTLMVKGD

-300 SEEALSMTLVHSQL
+300 GEETISMTLVHSQL

-339 VVNSL
+339 VLNSL
-344 IENNQIDDFKFKSY
+344 IENDQIDDFKFKSY

-369 LQKFDGLSPYFAS
+369 LQKFDGLSPYFAN

-396 GIKISESLDIAPSN
+396 AIKISESLDIAPSN
-410 LYHSFKDQQ
+410 LYHSFKDQH
-419 GNLLGTYQV
+419 GNLIGTYQV
-428 YSLANPFNQDNPI
+428 YSLANQFDQDNPM

-453 AMDNKAEIEQQREE
+453 EIENKAEIEQQREE
-467 EAKEQFALAKQEVV
+467 EAQEQFALAKQEVV
-481 DSEDYDEESKTQLL
+481 ASDDYDEETKEQLL
-495 SEMNESIEAEQ
+495 IEMNDS
-506 SVDKVALEKEATE
+506 
-519 DRVNEWVEYKDL
+519 
-531 ATENKEVEVAEI
+531 
-543 AIEGQGQTRGWFKRL
+543 
-558 KRKIKKAFRKV
+558 
-569 TFRDCRKKYE
+569 
-579 TRRIKGVKSDKTWE
+579 
-593 RGDDWYKDISI
+593 
-604 YNNVEYC
+604 
-611 TVASVA
+611 
-617 MILNYHNHIIKG
+617 
-629 KKEFYTANV
+629 
-638 KNIAPYRYMGQIQAA
+638 
-653 KSDRYSQFNPLAIA
+653 
-667 VAKRTKTTEK
+667 
-677 GGTHIRQFFWRL
+677 
-689 PRVTKDFIREKGMRG
+689 
-704 FAYTWYSSPW
+704 
-714 NRAYQHRIISHYV
+714 
-727 RRNQPVMFGAM
+727 
-738 KGTRVSSQKEKLGW
+738 
-752 HTMPVIGYKR
+752 MPVIGYKR

-772 ALPDRRWLLVD
+772 ALPDRRWILVD
-783 TLYNHRG
+783 TTYRTRG

-801 RYGLVVFVKVY
+801 KYGMVTYVKVY